1 MRIEMPTFNWTI
13 RFKGEFCN
21 RVFKGEASTDQSVAI
36 GEMMQAV
43 GQTLWRTHGHP
54 GVTKI
59 TASIHI
65 AKKRNTK
72 GEQKP

>member
-1 MRIEMPTFNWTI
+1 MPTFNWTI
-13 RFKGEFCN
+13 RFKGEFYN

-36 GEMMQAV
+36 GEMMQAL
-43 GQTLWRTHGHP
+43 GQTMWRKYGHP

-65 AKKRNTK
+65 AKKHNTK

>member
-1 MRIEMPTFNWTI
+1 MPTFNWTI
-13 RFKGEFCN
+13 RFKGEYT
-21 RVFKGEASTDQSVAI
+21 RIFKGEASTDQSVAI
-36 GEMMQAV
+36 GEMMQAL
-43 GQTLWRTHGHP
+43 GQTMWRQHGHP

-65 AKKRNTK
+65 AKEHNTK